1 MDTQFAPVPV
11 ASRRMSFDTAAAWAL
26 SLTGVLAV
34 IAFLPFGS
42 LSFFATKVFIITLG
56 VIISLALFVLARL
69 TRGNVIL
76 PPLSLVGA
84 LWLVPLAYGLS
95 TLFSGKSM
103 SASLYGVQLESDTF
117 GFILLLSVIATLAAL
132 TFRRAEH
139 YRTLFLGSAASYVLV
154 IAFQVIFLI
163 ASKIFPETI
172 GATTNLV
179 GSFLDLGVFVAL
191 GVILALMTLRFVSLT
206 RPLTIGLSVGAVL
219 GLFIL
224 ALVNSTFLWL
234 LVGLVAFAFFVEGIM
249 KRAAS
254 GSSDIDTEYQTLETH
269 EEEEQPTTHS
279 RMLLPS
285 LAVLVVSVF
294 FLLGNSMGNGT
305 VGQSFANAFGVSMI
319 TVSPSWQ
326 GTFDIAGKTYEDAAL
341 FGSGPGTFGLEW
353 LRHRDA
359 ALNADVLWNIDFVSG
374 IGWIPTS
381 FVTTGITGAIM
392 WIVFIGLFLFLGTRF
407 LLFRAPADESLRFVS
422 IASFVAS
429 LFLLTVA
436 VFMVPGPAVLAV
448 LFLALGVF
456 VSTTRFAGER
466 RERGIV
472 FARNPRLGFV
482 LVFLLTVVLLASVG
496 QAYVVISRYLA
507 DVSYNRA
514 NAALSAGDV
523 AGTYALAE
531 QSAVFA
537 ESSRA
542 YELIAAASLTDM
554 ARIAND
560 ETLSAETAREAFQQ
574 ALSRGVDAALT
585 ATRLAPNDYRAWV
598 LLGQVYQAVVPLKI
612 EGSYENAK
620 GAYERAI
627 ALHPTSPV
635 LPFTLAQLEMAHEDL
650 GAAEEYLKTAISLKN
665 NYTEAI
671 FLYSQLQASQGKA
684 KEALATAEAAAFFA
698 PTDATVLFQVGIL
711 RSATGDNAGAVA
723 ALSRATEV
731 NPQYANAFFF
741 LGVAYALQN
750 QFENALAALEK
761 AAALSPEN
769 AEALKADI
777 ETLRAGKNPF
787 PPSRLG
793 ALGVAP
799 AQVADDVSPATT
811 AQ

>member
-42 LSFFATKVFIITLG
+42 LSFFATKVFLITLG
-56 VIISLALFVLARL
+56 AIVSLALFILARL

-84 LWLVPLAYGLS
+84 LWLVPLAYALS
-95 TLFSGKSM
+95 TLFSGRPM
-103 SASLYGVQLESDTF
+103 SASLYGVQFESDTF
-117 GFILLLSVIATLAAL
+117 GFILLLAVIATLAAL

-139 YRTLFLGSAASYVLV
+139 YRALFLGSAASYVLV
-154 IAFQVIFLI
+154 IAFQIVFLLS
-163 ASKIFPETI
+163 SKLFPNVI

-179 GSFLDLGVFVAL
+179 GSFIDLGVFVAL
-191 GVILALMTLRFVSLT
+191 GVVLALMTLRFALLT
-206 RPLTIGLSVGAVL
+206 RPLTISLSVGAAV

-224 ALVNSTFLWL
+224 ALVNSTLLWV
-234 LVGLVAFAFFVEGIM
+234 LVGLVAFAFFIEGIM
-249 KRAAS
+249 KRAVSNADGDVDGEYDVPEATVEPAS
-254 GSSDIDTEYQTLETH
+254 AGNAH
-269 EEEEQPTTHS
+269 
-279 RMLLPS
+279 MLLPS

-294 FLLGNSMGNGT
+294 FLLGNSLGNGT
-305 VGQSFANAFGVSMI
+305 VGQTFAGALGVSVV
-319 TVSPSWQ
+319 TASPSWQ
-326 GTFDIAGKTYEDAAL
+326 GTFAIASQTYKDAAL

-359 ALNADVLWNIDFVSG
+359 KLNTEILWNVDFASG

-381 FVTTGITGAIM
+381 FVTTGIFGAIM
-392 WIVFIGLFLFLGTRF
+392 WVLFLGLFLFLGTRF
-407 LLFRAPADESLRFVS
+407 LLFRAPSDESLRFVS
-422 IASFVAS
+422 LSSFVAS

-436 VFMVPGPAVLAV
+436 IFTVPGPAVLAV
-448 LFLALGVF
+448 MFLAIGIF

-472 FARNPRLGFV
+472 FARNPRLGFM
-482 LVFLLTVVLLASVG
+482 LVFVLTIVLLASVG

-514 NAALSAGDV
+514 GAALTAGDV
-523 AGTYALAE
+523 AGAYALAE
-531 QSAVFA
+531 RSAVFA
-537 ESSRA
+537 ESTRA
-542 YELIAAASLTDM
+542 YGLIAATALTEM
-554 ARIAND
+554 ANVVAD
-560 ETLSAETAREAFQQ
+560 ETLSPETARETFQQ
-574 ALSRGVDAALT
+574 ALSRGVDAAIT
-585 ATRLAPNDYRAWV
+585 ATRLSPDDYQAWV
-598 LLGQVYQAVVPLKI
+598 LLGQVYQAVVPLEI
-612 EGSYENAK
+612 EGAYANAK
-620 GAYERAI
+620 AAYERAI
-627 ALHPTSPV
+627 ELHPTSPV
-635 LPFTLAQLEMAHEDL
+635 LPLTLAQLEIANGDL
-650 GAAEEYLKTAISLKN
+650 AAAEEYLKAAISLKN

-671 FLYSQLQASQGKA
+671 FVYSQLQASQGKA
-684 KEALATAEAAAFFA
+684 AEALATAEAAAFLA
-698 PTDATVLFQVGIL
+698 SGDATVQFQVGIL

-723 ALSRATEV
+723 ALSRAVEL
-731 NPQYANAFFF
+731 NPQYANALFF

-769 AEALKADI
+769 AEALKGDI
-777 ETLRAGKNPF
+777 ETLRAGQNPF

-799 AQVADDVSPATT
+799 AAVEDDA
-811 AQ
+811 AARQ